1 MNRIMK
7 MFITYLL
14 SALFLLFFAETKVF
28 AGTQHFQG
36 NLTSQTVVN
45 DNTHIYHASK
55 IVETKFSKT
64 SNSNQF
70 QEFNP
75 SIETIDDDFQT
86 SNKIDLET
94 CIKLLSVVL
103 ILNFII
109 QGLRK
114 KHIFY
119 NKTIKFS
126 SCKYILLRT
135 IRI

>member
-1 MNRIMK
+1 MK

-28 AGTQHFQG
+28 AGTQHSQG
-36 NLTSQTVVN
+36 NLSSQIVVN
-45 DNTHIYHASK
+45 DNTHVYQASK
-55 IVETKFSKT
+55 VIETKFSQT
-64 SNSNQF
+64 SNSIQF

-75 SIETIDDDFQT
+75 GIETIDDDFQT

-103 ILNFII
+103 VLNFII

-114 KHIFY
+114 KRIFY

>member
-1 MNRIMK
+1 MK
-7 MFITYLL
+7 TFVTYLL

-45 DNTHIYHASK
+45 DNTHIYHAGK
-55 IVETKFSKT
+55 IVETKFSKS
-64 SNSNQF
+64 SNSNQL
-70 QEFNP
+70 QELNP
-75 SIETIDDDFQT
+75 GVEAIDENFQT
-86 SNKIDLET
+86 SNKVDLET

-103 ILNFII
+103 VLNFII

-119 NKTIKFS
+119 NKSIKFS

>member
-1 MNRIMK
+1 M
-7 MFITYLL
+7 
-14 SALFLLFFAETKVF
+14 F

-103 ILNFII
+103 VLNFMI

>member
-1 MNRIMK
+1 MK

-86 SNKIDLET
+86 SNK
-94 CIKLLSVVL
+94 LLSVVL
-103 ILNFII
+103 VLNFII